1 MKLYKISQILS
12 KLHLFST
19 NTIYLALRTLF
30 VFLLSLSGALL
41 ILYLFPMLT
50 DSPHTFLL
58 IGKFRNDHCRT
69 WNMARKLKITGNE
82 IYTL

>member
-12 KLHLFST
+12 KFHLFST

-58 IGKFRNDHCRT
+58 IFSGYGAMIFGF
-69 WNMARKLKITGNE
+69 WGGFLFLLRKE
-82 IYTL
+82 